1 MSKNRRPQAPKSV
14 NRVQE
19 LRRSNAAQ
27 PIRNRTRYSRQDRYA
42 GRLDTRRQE
51 W

>member
-1 MSKNRRPQAPKSV
+1 MKKNRRPQAQKD
-14 NRVQE
+14 RVAKVQD

-27 PIRNRTRYSRQDRYA
+27 PIPSRKAYKRPKAGARNK
-42 GRLDTRRQE
+42 E